1 MAIEVKWDS
10 LTLTEAETLAAL
22 VKSGKKVFAAPIEIE
37 HSDQLESLGITW
49 AECRTWHIGS
59 SQVTVHLTPADEATY
74 KMLLN
79 DLRAK
84 HREEY
89 RRRRC
94 QIPGKLKPL
103 ITCPECNR
111 CAECPYPDYRDQHKA
126 NNLSWEGLIES
137 GYEASH
143 SIDDIRQ
150 AEIRMELDAV
160 CRELDKKNPKISRA
174 IILKEYYD
182 FSVSEI
188 ASKLDEPERGVYYLL
203 AEAKRIGKQYRK
215 NNR

>member
-1 MAIEVKWDS
+1 MAKEVKWDS
-10 LTLTEAETLAAL
+10 LTPTEAETLAAL
-22 VKSGKKVFAAPIEIE
+22 VNSGKEVFAAPIEIE
-37 HSDQLESLGITW
+37 HSEQLESLGITW

-59 SQVTVHLTPADEATY
+59 SQVAVHLTPADEATY
-74 KMLLN
+74 KILLN

-89 RRRRC
+89 RRKRC

-126 NNLSWEGLIES
+126 NNLSWEGMIES
-137 GYEASH
+137 GYEAAH

-150 AEIRMELDAV
+150 AEVRMELDAV

-174 IILKEYYD
+174 IILKEYYG
-182 FSVSEI
+182 FSVPEI
-188 ASKLDEPERGVYYLL
+188 AEKLNETERGVYYLL